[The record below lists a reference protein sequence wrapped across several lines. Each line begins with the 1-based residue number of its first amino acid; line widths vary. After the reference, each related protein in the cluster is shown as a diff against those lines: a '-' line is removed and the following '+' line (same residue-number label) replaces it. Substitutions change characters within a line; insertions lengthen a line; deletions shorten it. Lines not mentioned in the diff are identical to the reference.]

1 MKKKVTGKED
11 LVQVNVK
18 LIAGTDKQATFDT
31 LRVAPG
37 VINVTQ
43 TFPDEVDEELATL
56 YLLDVKSSKVKPV
69 LRRLRANPEI
79 EYVEEA
85 ASRKLIR

>member
-1 MKKKVTGKED
+1 MKKKVTEKED

-18 LIAGTDKQATFDT
+18 LIAGADQKASFDT

-43 TFPDEVDEELATL
+43 TFPGEADEELATL

-85 ASRKLIR
+85 APRKLIR

>member
-1 MKKKVTGKED
+1 MKLINTEKED

-18 LIAGTDKQATFDT
+18 LIAGTDKKASYDT
-31 LRVAPG
+31 LRIAPG
-37 VINVTQ
+37 VINVIQ